1 MPEAPAPSSQTPTI
15 ISITQLATHPIPPG
29 AANATWPN
37 VLHTRVAD
45 VVASMGRPPWAK
57 RIIADERQLV
67 TLIATPPGGG
77 NRPHWHRD
85 FDEWWVVL
93 GGRLEWELT
102 GGTRIQAGLG
112 DIVWVPRGTVHHIMT
127 LGDEV
132 SMRLAVAMPPAWHYY
147 SPCEQCG
154 FADDGPKAWHA

>member
-1 MPEAPAPSSQTPTI
+1 MSTPDSAPIITITHLADGPTPPT
-15 ISITQLATHPIPPG
+15 

-37 VLHTRVAD
+37 ALHTRVAD
-45 VVASMGRPPWAK
+45 VLAQRGTPPWAT

-93 GGRLEWELT
+93 GGQLEWELT
-102 GGTRIQAGLG
+102 GGTVFRARRT
-112 DIVWVPRGTVHHIMT
+112 DIVWVPRGTVHHIRAVGEE
-127 LGDEV
+127 L
-132 SMRLAVAMPPAWHYY
+132 SLRLAVAMPPAMHYF

-154 FADDGPKAWHA
+154 FTDDGPREWTAG